1 MCADSPF
8 CDETC
13 FPRFPLPQTV
23 MTRNK
28 LLVER
33 KQKKAV
39 KGRHGK
45 RLGGVV
51 KRAMKA
57 SKMQK

>member
-1 MCADSPF
+1 MGFAHIV
-8 CDETC
+8 
-13 FPRFPLPQTV
+13 RFVAQLLLQTV
-23 MTRNK
+23 KTRNK
-28 LLVER
+28 VLIER
-33 KQKKAV
+33 GQKKAQ

-57 SKMQK
+57 QKVQK

>member
-1 MCADSPF
+1 MLMCENATFF
-8 CDETC
+8 CA
-13 FPRFPLPQTV
+13 LQSV

-28 LLVER
+28 LLIER
-33 KQKKAV
+33 KQKKAQ

-45 RLGGVV
+45 RLGGVI

-57 SKMQK
+57 QKMQK